1 MTERTQVRI
10 SAASRTLR
18 GRSYWK
24 AVLLAAPA
32 QINGFLVAIPWAA
45 LGQGRYQLC
54 QINITKG
61 PFTLAESLVITS
73 HLGGL
78 RSCPLRTESSPA
90 VCGHLATLLTSRHQR
105 VPDVPSTFCFLQ
117 IFITKVRRKTLLSLA
132 MS

>member
-32 QINGFLVAIPWAA
+32 QINGFLFAIPWAA
-45 LGQGRYQLC
+45 LGHGGYQLC

-61 PFTLAESLVITS
+61 PFTLTKSLVITQC
-73 HLGGL
+73 LGE
-78 RSCPLRTESSPA
+78 RFTA
-90 VCGHLATLLTSRHQR
+90 A
-105 VPDVPSTFCFLQ
+105 FCEL
-117 IFITKVRRKTLLSLA
+117 
-132 MS
+132 